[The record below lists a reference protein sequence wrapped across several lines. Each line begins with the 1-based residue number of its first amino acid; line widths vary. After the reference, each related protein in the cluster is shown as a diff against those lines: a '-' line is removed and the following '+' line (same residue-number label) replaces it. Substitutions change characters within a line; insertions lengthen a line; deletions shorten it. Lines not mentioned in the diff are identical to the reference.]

1 MDRKEIHGP
10 MTRDIFSA
18 LAERIKFLERDMGEL
33 SFRSEESESAPSFAM
48 TYVSPYGY
56 ETGMN
61 MIY

>member
-1 MDRKEIHGP
+1 